1 MQIVLKNASVTC
13 KSSAALYVKHGRSP
27 QRTEKREAEA
37 TRGRDEKQRI
47 KNGESE
53 NRRTRI
59 KKINDNERPL

>member
-1 MQIVLKNASVTC
+1 MDMITAFFWGIRGSEGEMIIHV
-13 KSSAALYVKHGRSP
+13 
-27 QRTEKREAEA
+27 A